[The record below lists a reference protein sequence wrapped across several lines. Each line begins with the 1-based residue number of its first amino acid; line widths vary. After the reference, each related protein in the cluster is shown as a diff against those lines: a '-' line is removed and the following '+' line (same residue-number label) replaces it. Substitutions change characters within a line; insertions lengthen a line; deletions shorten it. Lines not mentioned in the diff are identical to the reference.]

1 MDLFSGSSN
10 LRGMSY
16 ELSSADV
23 DSSSKLVSL
32 AGTSLQSRN
41 SLGQVLS

>member
-16 ELSSADV
+16 KVRFAVV
-23 DSSSKLVSL
+23 DSSSKLVSV

-41 SLGQVLS
+41 SLGQMLF